1 MWRKVKRVGRKAAG
15 KARVLRKEVMEEETG
30 DSRMRKERRMQGT
43 PGEGGGGEESYMK
56 ERTIIGQ

>member
-1 MWRKVKRVGRKAAG
+1 MGRKAAG